1 MAANGSAVAIPR
13 EMQAALK
20 LDPGAAPT
28 TEDPSKAHYLVAGYH
43 TMHCMHVVRDSIYY
57 LNGTLKE
64 WPGPGPFLESHLLH
78 CIEAVRQALACSMDP
93 TLIPLDNVWPGI
105 PNGQLHVCRN
115 SEALYRWTNRY
126 GHATPEFTAT
136 LEGPHTEEWLERKKI
151 MKQTSADAS

>member
-1 MAANGSAVAIPR
+1 
-13 EMQAALK
+13 
-20 LDPGAAPT
+20 
-28 TEDPSKAHYLVAGYH
+28 
-43 TMHCMHVVRDSIYY
+43 
-57 LNGTLKE
+57 LNGTLEE

-126 GHATPEFTAT
+126 GHAIPEFTAN
-136 LEGPHTEEWLERKKI
+136 LEGPHTQEWLERKKFI
-151 MKQTSADAS
+151 EQTSEDP